1 MKFAYN
7 KLRGR
12 IVEKFGKQGK
22 LAERLGVSEMTI
34 SKKLNGKVQFDQ
46 KDIVNWCNALD
57 IPIADA
63 GDYFFS

>member
-12 IVEKFGKQGK
+12 IAEKFGKQGK